1 MDAAAVPAPAPAG
14 LCADKADA
22 CAAAGVSCAPAA
34 GVAEADAVLASD
46 ARCPDKVASVPPV
59 VEATVAAA
67 VAASAA
73 AAAALL
79 AATTAP
85 TMPSRGAAAAAS

>member
-1 MDAAAVPAPAPAG
+1 MGAAVDPAPEG
-14 LCADKADA
+14 FCAKA

-34 GVAEADAVLASD
+34 GVAVAVLEPD
-46 ARCPDKVASVPPV
+46 GGCPGKVASVLPAAAA
-59 VEATVAAA
+59 ELAAA

-79 AATTAP
+79 EATTAP